1 MRTIICLFFI
11 EVLALAACN
20 SHQVQQQPVADT
32 PTALEDNSASY
43 KLVSKRGPD
52 DLMESLYSELAGQD
66 AGLKQLET
74 TLDALDQ
81 GKEDATGPFHQFEEK
96 NRSYYRAADQHANIV
111 SDSLL
116 KDRIKKLLEEHLA
129 KYNVVTKKHQELL
142 KTIDA
147 KTTKL
152 ADLHAVLK
160 IVKTLPVIE
169 KYQKDN
175 RPGTASLEGY
185 SNKQDSAIDEANN
198 LINQ

>member
-1 MRTIICLFFI
+1 
-11 EVLALAACN
+11 
-20 SHQVQQQPVADT
+20 
-32 PTALEDNSASY
+32 
-43 KLVSKRGPD
+43 
-52 DLMESLYSELAGQD
+52 MESLYGELAGQD

-81 GKEDATGPFHQFEEK
+81 GKEDAAGSFHQFDK
-96 NRSYYRAADQHANIV
+96 KSRSYYRAADQHANIV

-116 KDRIKKLLEEHLA
+116 KDRVKKLLEDYLA

-175 RPGTASLEGY
+175 RPGIASLERY
-185 SNKQDSAIDEANN
+185 SNKQDGAIDEANK